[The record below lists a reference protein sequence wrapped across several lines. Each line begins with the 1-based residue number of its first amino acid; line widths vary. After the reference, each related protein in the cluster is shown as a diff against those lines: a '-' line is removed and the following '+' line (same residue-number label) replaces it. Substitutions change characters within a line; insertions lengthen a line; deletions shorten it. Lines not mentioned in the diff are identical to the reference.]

1 MGRGGPAQGPAR
13 PPTSGAFSAGRWTCP
28 GHFPRWSSA
37 LTAASHRAGAAAKRE
52 VCEWTGSRVSPAAAV
67 RPAPPPPAAPS
78 RRRPSAGVGRGPSFP
93 ASAKPIS
100 TRAPGARE
108 AAAEGRAGGGEGV
121 PADSPTARA
130 TCGDGAGPADS
141 GRGGPA
147 PWGAPQVGSRAGAPA
162 LQRAPCRRRDRK
174 ASAAIWWRRGGS
186 CGAAWGGPARAR
198 GRARRSLAL
207 RLSEPRRTAAKPHAS
222 APWRCS
228 GFPKRSGVRRGPCS
242 AGVGAWA
249 LVPGSP
255 HPSWLMSS
263 RALRPL
269 NPTFSFVKEAS
280 EARDL
285 RSFCKDCLGRRL
297 ESPRPTVR
305 A

>member
-28 GHFPRWSSA
+28 GHSPRWSSA
-37 LTAASHRAGAAAKRE
+37 LTAASHRAGRLRSARCVNGGLQGE
-52 VCEWTGSRVSPAAAV
+52 PRGGRPTGPPLLQPLPAAARLRGLAV
-67 RPAPPPPAAPS
+67 GRAFRLRQANQHARAWS
-78 RRRPSAGVGRGPSFP
+78 RARRRLKDGPGPGR
-93 ASAKPIS
+93 
-100 TRAPGARE
+100 
-108 AAAEGRAGGGEGV
+108 GV

-198 GRARRSLAL
+198 GRARRSVAL
-207 RLSEPRRTAAKPHAS
+207 RLSSRAARPRSPTHPRRGAAPDSLSGVEFGGGRAVRGS
-222 APWRCS
+222 APGLWCQARHT
-228 GFPKRSGVRRGPCS
+228 P
-242 AGVGAWA
+242 AG
-249 LVPGSP
+249 
-255 HPSWLMSS
+255 
-263 RALRPL
+263 
-269 NPTFSFVKEAS
+269 
-280 EARDL
+280 
-285 RSFCKDCLGRRL
+285 
-297 ESPRPTVR
+297 
-305 A
+305 